1 MRNLKILLGL
11 LFTLI
16 IICIYFFLV
25 EPKDKIKLTPDMIS
39 KVRYL
44 ETNSVAEGTI
54 KDYGQDAQNVFQKL
68 ISSKT
73 VVSKTTFW
81 KKKLFENS
89 SNFSQRIIEFSLD
102 NKENITF
109 EILTFN
115 VEGHKNESYIR
126 HIGDST
132 IYHLNAEHTEDIL
145 IQFTN
150 R

>member
-1 MRNLKILLGL
+1 LL
-11 LFTLI
+11 LI
-16 IICIYFFLV
+16 SICIYFFLI

-39 KVRYL
+39 KVKYL

-54 KDYGQDAQNVFQKL
+54 KDYGQDAKNVFQKL

-73 VVSKTTFW
+73 VVSKTAIW

-89 SNFSQRIIEFSLD
+89 SNLSQRTIEFSLD
-102 NKENITF
+102 NKEKITF

-115 VEGHKNESYIR
+115 VEGGHKNESYIQ
-126 HIGDST
+126 HTGDST

-145 IQFTN
+145 MQFTN

>member
-1 MRNLKILLGL
+1 MKSLKILLGL
-11 LFTLI
+11 LFILI
-16 IICIYFFLV
+16 SICIYIFLI

-39 KVRYL
+39 KVKYL

-54 KDYGQDAQNVFQKL
+54 KDYGQDAKNIFQKL

-73 VVSKTTFW
+73 VVSKTAIW

-89 SNFSQRIIEFSLD
+89 SNLSQRTIEFSLD
-102 NKENITF
+102 DKEKITF

-115 VEGHKNESYIR
+115 VEGHKNESYIQ
-126 HIGDST
+126 HTGDST

-145 IQFTN
+145 MQFTN